1 MRFRILDLALRE
13 SMKSN
18 IYAKEMGCVIF
29 KGKQIISRG
38 YNHVYDRN
46 TFRPPASATMH
57 AEMTSIENLARKL
70 NIVKDLRKLLVST
83 KVYNSNTVCHRT
95 QKQCRK
101 GR

>member
-13 SMKSN
+13 SQKSN
-18 IYAKEMGCVIF
+18 IYAKGMGCVIF

-38 YNHVYDRN
+38 YNQVYDRN
-46 TFRPPASATMH
+46 SLKPKATASMH

-70 NIVKDLRKLLVST
+70 NMIKDLRKLLVNT
-83 KVYNSNTVCHRT
+83 KINNSSLNPKVI
-95 QKQCRK
+95 KSCRK

>member
-13 SMKSN
+13 SQKSN
-18 IYAKEMGCVIF
+18 IYAKGMGCVIF

-38 YNHVYDRN
+38 YNQVYDRN
-46 TFRPPASATMH
+46 SLKPKAVASMH

-70 NIVKDLRKLLVST
+70 NMIKDLRKLLINT
-83 KVYNSNTVCHRT
+83 KIHNSSLNPKVI
-95 QKQCRK
+95 KSSRK

>member
-13 SMKSN
+13 SLKSN
-18 IYAKEMGCVIF
+18 IYSKEMGCVIF

-38 YNHVYDRN
+38 YNQVYDRN
-46 TFRPPASATMH
+46 TIKPKAIATMH

-70 NIVKDLRKLLVST
+70 NIIKDLRRLLVDT
-83 KVYNSNTVCHRT
+83 RVFNSSIVSSRIK
-95 QKQCRK
+95 KQCRK